1 MHHFPIRDMAI
12 LSYREYLINVNA
24 IFLHKIDTYHRL
36 CYNAPVSSGR
46 MYMSLYQTIALAVA
60 LAMDAF
66 AVALCKG
73 ACLSELKDRGESV
86 AVAVTFGFFQAL
98 MPLIGWFVG
107 SRFRYLI
114 ESVDHFIAFGL
125 LAAIGGKLIYEA
137 WKNRHEELVC
147 TPLHFLELML
157 LGIATSI
164 DALAAGLAL
173 AVLDINIWLSIL
185 SIGVITTALSF
196 TGFHLGKRFG
206 TKLQSKAQLAGGL
219 ALIVIGTKILI
230 EHLSA

>member
-1 MHHFPIRDMAI
+1 
-12 LSYREYLINVNA
+12 
-24 IFLHKIDTYHRL
+24 
-36 CYNAPVSSGR
+36 
-46 MYMSLYQTIALAVA
+46 MSLYQTIALAVA
-60 LAMDAF
+60 LSMDAF

-73 ACLSELKDRGESV
+73 ACLAELKDKGESV
-86 AVAVTFGFFQAL
+86 AVAVTFGFLQAL

-107 SRFRYLI
+107 SRFRHLI

-125 LAAIGGKLIYEA
+125 LCVIGSKLIYEA
-137 WKNRHEELVC
+137 WKNRDEALVC
-147 TPLHFLELML
+147 TPLHFMELML

-164 DALAAGLAL
+164 DALAAGIAL

-185 SIGVITTALSF
+185 LIGVITTVLSF

-206 TKLQSKAQLAGGL
+206 IKLQSKAQLVGGL
-219 ALIVIGTKILI
+219 ALIIIGTKILI